1 MKSYAVKPMVVVPL
15 LLLMLI
21 SSSMAFAT
29 GKGQVTGQIIDSGN
43 NIKLMGVLI
52 TSQDQSQ
59 KAVSTRQGEY
69 SLTLPAGQHSLT
81 FSYLGYQPVTRDVTV
96 SENTT
101 TTLNI
106 DFGAD
111 TVALDEVVVE
121 GQAVGQARALNRQM
135 TAPNLKNVVAAD
147 AFGRFPD
154 QNAAEALNRLP
165 GISVERDQGEG
176 RFVIIRGI
184 DPNLNS
190 VSIDG
195 VTMAA
200 PEDSTRA
207 VLLDVIPMNVM
218 ETLEVTKAL
227 TADMPGDGIGG
238 HINIETPSAFDHNQR
253 IVKGMIGGNYSD
265 LSEDWAPSMQLAYGD
280 TFGEKNQFGF
290 LGSISYD
297 RREYGSTN
305 VEAGVWEKDAGGR
318 WVTDEL
324 QYRDYELTRERFSA
338 TGNLEWKPTDTDVFF
353 LRGIYSEFTDHERR
367 RRTVIKDAA
376 MVADSDNSGLIVN
389 EDDPA
394 EAPTT
399 TAELKDREE
408 TQLNWSLSTGGKH
421 QFDSWELDYSAAYS
435 YAEQDTP
442 DDTEISYENETL
454 SYAYSHAG
462 SYTPAVTVASGD
474 LYDLGNYEF
483 DEVEDAEQIVREKAW
498 IFQTNVK
505 KNLDIPWQT
514 YLKGGFYV
522 SLRNKTSDIEV
533 WKSDDN
539 PSSFDTLEG
548 NTGSGHYA
556 YADFPLLS
564 SYLVNHFRHNSGA
577 FAMERDLVDSEAE
590 DFETDEDIYAAYLL
604 GNVDFGKISI
614 MPGVRYE
621 YTDLK
626 ASGNIVDE
634 DLEEVVG
641 TQTKS
646 RTYDN
651 ILPSVHVRATLL
663 DNLIARASWT
673 NSLSRP
679 NWDQTRYSQVTD
691 DDGNVEVGNPD
702 LDPYEA
708 MNWDASIVYY
718 APRLGMASV
727 GFFYKDID
735 NFIYSRT
742 SYNAVDDYD
751 LTTWHNGDSGNI
763 YGVELAGQLELGS
776 LTPVL
781 DGFSVLANITFSD
794 SEADV
799 LDSEGKNPRTVDFV
813 RNSDTVGSAAISY
826 EKHGFF
832 IRLSGTY
839 RSSYLD
845 ELGDVATEDRYI
857 DDHFQL
863 DLSTAY
869 TFNKRYTIFANFINL
884 TNEPLKA
891 YWGESRRLSQ
901 YEKYGWSA
909 AIGLKFSL

>member
-1 MKSYAVKPMVVVPL
+1 MKPHSATPVVFTAL
-15 LLLMLI
+15 LWLMLCC
-21 SSSMAFAT
+21 SPAAFAA
-29 GKGQVTGQIIDSGN
+29 GKGKVAGQIIDSGN
-43 NIKLMGVLI
+43 NIKLMGVLV
-52 TSQDQSQ
+52 TNPDKSH
-59 KAVSTRQGEY
+59 KAVTDRQGEY
-69 SLTLPAGQHSLT
+69 ALSLPAGPHSLT
-81 FSYLGYQPVTRDVTV
+81 FSYLGYEPLTREVTV
-96 SENTT
+96 SEDSV

-135 TAPNLKNVVAAD
+135 NAPNLKNVVASD

-154 QNAAEALNRLP
+154 QNAAEALDRLP
-165 GISVERDQGEG
+165 GVSVERDQGEG

-184 DPNLNS
+184 DPHLNS

-195 VTMAA
+195 VAMAA

-227 TADMPGDGIGG
+227 TADMPADGIGG
-238 HINIETPSAFDHNQR
+238 HINIDTPSAFDRNER
-253 IVKGMIGGNYSD
+253 IVKGMIGGNYAD
-265 LSEDWAPSMQLAYGD
+265 LTEDWAPSAALAYGD
-280 TFGEKNQFGF
+280 TFGAKNQFGF
-290 LGSISYD
+290 FGSISYD
-297 RREYGSTN
+297 RREYGSVNT
-305 VEAGVWEKDAGGR
+305 EADPWEKDDDGH
-318 WVTDEL
+318 WVTEEL

-338 TGNLEWKPTDTDVFF
+338 TANLEWKPSDTDLFF

-376 MVADSDNSGLIVN
+376 MLSASDSSGLIVN
-389 EDDPA
+389 EDDPT
-394 EAPTT
+394 EAPKT

-408 TQLNWSLSTGGKH
+408 TQLNWSLSTGGEH
-421 QFDSWELDYSAAYS
+421 QFDSWELDYSVAYS

-442 DDTEISYENETL
+442 DDTEIAYENETL
-454 SYAYSHAG
+454 SYAYSRAG
-462 SYTPAVTVASGD
+462 SSTPAVTVVGGD
-474 LYDLGNYEF
+474 AYDLSNYEF
-483 DEVEDAEQIVREKAW
+483 DEVEDAEQMVREKAW
-498 IFQTNVK
+498 IFRTNVK
-505 KNLDIPWQT
+505 KNLDLPWQT

-522 SLRNKTSDIEV
+522 SLRNKTNDIEV

-539 PSSFDTLEG
+539 PADFDTLEG
-548 NTGSGHYA
+548 NTGGGHYA
-556 YADFPLLS
+556 YADFPMLDPF
-564 SYLVNHFRHNSGA
+564 LVNKFRKNSDA

-590 DFETDEDIYAAYLL
+590 DFETDEDVYAAYLL
-604 GNVDFGKISI
+604 GNVDFGRVSV

-621 YTDLK
+621 YTDLE
-626 ASGNIVDE
+626 ATGNIVDE
-634 DLEEVVG
+634 DLEEVLG
-641 TQTKS
+641 TQSKS

-679 NWDQTRYSQVTD
+679 NWDQTRYSKVTD

-708 MNWDASIVYY
+708 MNWDASLAYY

-735 NFIYSRT
+735 DFIYSRT
-742 SYNAVDDYD
+742 SYNAIGDYD
-751 LTTWHNGDSGNI
+751 LTTWQNGDSGHI
-763 YGVELAGQLELGS
+763 LGVELAGQLELSS
-776 LTPVL
+776 LASWL

-799 LDSEGKNPRTVDFV
+799 RDSEGENPRTVDFV
-813 RNSDTVGSAAISY
+813 RNSDTVGSFALSY

-845 ELGDVATEDRYI
+845 ELGDEPTEDRYI

-869 TFNKRYTIFANFINL
+869 TFAKKYTIFANFINL
-884 TNEPLKA
+884 TDEPLKA
-891 YWGESRRLSQ
+891 YWGESERLSQ

-909 AIGLKFSL
+909 RIGLKVTL